1 MARILVVEDKQ
12 VAAQCI
18 RDFLADSEHEVV
30 ATVAT
35 GVAALEQVAQVRP
48 DLVLMDIHLQGEM
61 DGIAAAHIMSQRWDL
76 PIVFLTAV
84 RDHETLQRAIATSPF
99 GYLLKP
105 FDALQ
110 LRTTINIALRRHL
123 LETQLQHAEQWLG
136 AVLTSIGEG
145 TIATD
150 AWGHITFINPVAANL
165 TGWSQQEALGQ
176 PITQVLNLVHP
187 QTRTPLP
194 NPLLQ
199 AIQQGR
205 TLTPAEGCLLST
217 RTGQEFII
225 GEVASPIKN
234 QRGEITGGVMVF
246 QDISQRQQAE
256 QLLARREQEF
266 RALVEHSP
274 DIVARFD
281 RQLRYRY
288 INPSMERVTG
298 LPAQAFQGRTN
309 QELGMPASVLETWD
323 TQVRQVFTTA
333 QETTITFEL
342 LTIDGPRIYQAR
354 LVPEIATASPGE
366 TRREPTVQ
374 SVLSVARDVT
384 QHHQTERSLRR
395 QAERERLL
403 GLLLQRIR
411 QSLDLQTLFT
421 TAVAEIGTLLQ
432 LERAEIVQ
440 YQPDQQIWRYV
451 ASYRRS
457 PTLPDTLGLEMPDQ
471 ENRFADPLKRGSIVC
486 IDGSDPQS
494 DPQVAAPTNPD
505 PTQLPVTT
513 YPGAWLLAPLCVG
526 DARAAGG
533 AASSENPARNPVWG
547 SLNLNHLQSP
557 WHWQESDVEL
567 ARAIADQ
574 LAIAIQQSE
583 LYQRI
588 QRLNADL
595 EQQVQERTALL
606 QQAFTFEATL
616 KRITDRVR
624 DSLDENQILQT
635 AVEELAQAIGV
646 RNCNASIYDLEQQ
659 TSTIRYQYATSATP
673 FQDNTVLH
681 MADFE
686 QGYAQLLQGQY
697 FQFCPCRPHLAAGR
711 VAKLACPILDN
722 EGVLGDLWLIHQ
734 ADYGFS
740 EQDIRLVQ
748 QVANQCAIALR
759 QSRLYQAAQHQVTE
773 LERLN
778 RLKDD
783 FLSTVSH
790 ELRTPLSNIKMAIQM
805 LEIVLRPLGILDPNG
820 GAAHRYFQILQ
831 QECQRETG
839 LINDLLDLSQSEM
852 GEEALVIRTLEPNPW
867 LEKMTAAF
875 RRRIETQQQ
884 SLVLDIPPNLPT
896 LQTDVTYL
904 ERILNELLNNACKY
918 TPAGETIRVFV
929 RPDPEVFHLGVSN
942 SGVEIPA
949 PELPRIFDKFYRIL
963 GHDPWQHGGIGLG
976 LALVRRLVNQ
986 LAGTITVESREG
998 LTTFTVSLPRG
1009 PTQFS

>member
-1 MARILVVEDKQ
+1 MARILVVEDEQ

-18 RDFLADSEHEVV
+18 HDFLANSEYEVM
-30 ATVAT
+30 ATVAS
-35 GVAALEQVAQVRP
+35 GAAALQQIPLVCP
-48 DLVLMDIHLQGEM
+48 DLILMDIHLSGEM
-61 DGIAAAHIMSQRWDL
+61 DGIATAQAISEQWDL
-76 PIVFLTAV
+76 PIVFLTAT
-84 RDHETLQRAIATSPF
+84 RDDETLRRAIATSPF

-110 LRTTINIALRRHL
+110 LHTTINIALRRHL
-123 LETQLQHAEQWLG
+123 LETQLQQAEQWLA

-150 AWGHITFINPVAANL
+150 PLGRITFINPVAVTL
-165 TGWSQQEALGQ
+165 TGWSQTEALGQ
-176 PITQVLNLVHP
+176 PITQVLKVAHLLSRKSVA
-187 QTRTPLP
+187 
-194 NPLLQ
+194 NPLLD
-199 AIQQGR
+199 AIQQGQSLAQ
-205 TLTPAEGCLLST
+205 TDGCLLIT
-217 RTGQEFII
+217 RTGQEHII
-225 GEVASPIKN
+225 GCVASPIKN
-234 QRGEITGGVMVF
+234 QRGDITGGVIVF
-246 QDISQRQQAE
+246 QDISRRKREE
-256 QLLARREQEF
+256 QLLHRREQEF

-274 DIVARFD
+274 DIIARFD
-281 RQLRYRY
+281 HQLRYRY
-288 INPSMERVTG
+288 INPSMERITG

-323 TQVRQVFTTA
+323 TQLRQVFATA

-342 LTIDGPRIYQAR
+342 LTIEGPRIYQAR
-354 LVPEIATASPGE
+354 LVPELAPNHQV
-366 TRREPTVQ
+366 R

-384 QHHQTERSLRR
+384 QHHQTELSLRR

-440 YQPDQQIWRYV
+440 YRPDQQLWCHV
-451 ASYRRS
+451 ASYRHS
-457 PTLPDTLGLEMPDQ
+457 PTLPNTLGLEIPDA
-471 ENRFADPLKRGSIVC
+471 ENRFATPLKRGAIVC
-486 IDGSDPQS
+486 IDGSDREDDLAHPDS
-494 DPQVAAPTNPD
+494 SPD
-505 PTQLPVTT
+505 PRAFAETP
-513 YPGAWLLAPLCVG
+513 YAGAWLLAPLCVG
-526 DARAAGG
+526 DSHSIRVLPSPGHPTG
-533 AASSENPARNPVWG
+533 NQVWG
-547 SLNLNHLQSP
+547 SLNLNHPPP

-583 LYQRI
+583 LYQQI
-588 QRLNADL
+588 QHLNSDL

-624 DSLDENQILQT
+624 DSLDETQILQT

-646 RNCNASIYDLEQQ
+646 SNCNASIYNLEQQ
-659 TSTIRYQYATSATP
+659 TSTIRYQYATSVTP
-673 FQDNTVLH
+673 FRNTVLH
-681 MADFE
+681 MANFD

-697 FQFCPCRPHLAAGR
+697 FQFCSRQPHPEEGP

-722 EGVLGDLWLIHQ
+722 EGVLGDLWLIHR

-759 QSRLYQAAQHQVTE
+759 QSRLYQAAQSQVTE

-805 LEIVLRPLGILDPNG
+805 LEVVLKPLGILAPEAG
-820 GAAHRYFQILQ
+820 PAHRYFQILQ

-839 LINDLLDLSQSEM
+839 LIGDLLDLSRLES
-852 GEEALVIRTLEPNPW
+852 GEEALTIVTLELKSW
-867 LEKMTAAF
+867 LEQITAAF
-875 RRRIETQQQ
+875 ARRVEAQQQ
-884 SLVLDIPPNLPT
+884 SLVLDIPANLPSI
-896 LQTDVTYL
+896 QTDVVYL

-918 TPAGETIRVFV
+918 TPAGEIIRVFV
-929 RPDPEVFHLGVSN
+929 RLEPEVFHLGVSN
-942 SGVEIPA
+942 SGVDIPPA
-949 PELPRIFDKFYRIL
+949 ELPHIFDKFYRIL
-963 GHDPWQHGGIGLG
+963 RHDPWQHGGTGLG
-976 LALVRRLVNQ
+976 LALIRRLVSQ
-986 LAGTITVESREG
+986 LEGTITVESQAG
-998 LTTFTVSLPRG
+998 LTTFTVSLPRS
-1009 PTQFS
+1009 PTPAEPSH

>member
-1 MARILVVEDKQ
+1 MARILVVEDEE
-12 VAAQCI
+12 VAAQRIHNC
-18 RDFLADSEHEVV
+18 LANSEYEVI
-30 ATVAT
+30 ATVT
-35 GVAALEQVAQVRP
+35 SGLAALQQIPLVCP
-48 DLVLMDIHLQGEM
+48 DLILMDIHLSGCL
-61 DGIAAAHIMSQRWDL
+61 DGITTAQMISEQWDL
-76 PIVFLTAV
+76 PIVFLTAT
-84 RDHETLQRAIATSPF
+84 RDEETLRRAIATSPF

-110 LRTTINIALRRHL
+110 LHTTINIALRRYL
-123 LETQLQHAEQWLG
+123 LETQLQQAEQWLA

-150 AWGHITFINPVAANL
+150 PLGHISFINPVAVTL
-165 TGWSQQEALGQ
+165 TGWDQPEALGQ
-176 PITQVLNLVHP
+176 PITQVLNVAD
-187 QTRTPLP
+187 PLSRRP
-194 NPLLQ
+194 LANPLLE
-199 AIQQGR
+199 AIQQGQS
-205 TLTPAEGCLLST
+205 LAQIDGCLLIT
-217 RTGQEFII
+217 RTGQEYII
-225 GEVASPIKN
+225 GCVASPIKN
-234 QRGEITGGVMVF
+234 QRGEITGGVIVF
-246 QDISQRQQAE
+246 QDISQRKHEE
-256 QLLARREQEF
+256 QLLHRREQEF

-274 DIVARFD
+274 DIIARFD

-288 INPSMERVTG
+288 INPSMERITG

-309 QELGMPASVLETWD
+309 QELGMPTSVLENWD
-323 TQVRQVFTTA
+323 TQLLQVFTTA
-333 QETTITFEL
+333 QETTTTFEL
-342 LTIDGPRIYQAR
+342 LTIEGPRIYQAR
-354 LVPEIATASPGE
+354 LVPELATDQQV
-366 TRREPTVQ
+366 R
-374 SVLSVARDVT
+374 SVLSVARDIT
-384 QHHQTERSLRR
+384 QHHQTEISLRR

-411 QSLDLQTLFT
+411 QSLDLQTLFA

-440 YQPDQQIWRYV
+440 YRRDQQLWCHV
-451 ASYRRS
+451 ASYRHC
-457 PTLPDTLGLEMPDQ
+457 PTLPNTLGLAIPDA
-471 ENRFADPLKRGSIVC
+471 ENPFALALKQGAIVC
-486 IDGSDPQS
+486 IDCIDSSDQET
-494 DPQVAAPTNPD
+494 DLIQAAPRE
-505 PTQLPVTT
+505 LPEMTDT
-513 YPGAWLLAPLCVG
+513 GAWLLAPLCVENTRSVG
-526 DARAAGG
+526 VDA
-533 AASSENPARNPVWG
+533 SQEHPTPPPIWG
-547 SLNLNHLQSP
+547 SLNLNHSAP
-557 WHWQESDVEL
+557 WRWQASDLEL

-583 LYQRI
+583 LYQQI
-588 QRLNADL
+588 QHLNSDL

-646 RNCNASIYDLEQQ
+646 SNCNASLYNLEQQ

-673 FQDNTVLH
+673 FRDTVLH
-681 MADFE
+681 MANFE

-697 FQFCPCRPHLAAGR
+697 FQFCSRQPHPAEGP

-722 EGVLGDLWLIHQ
+722 EGVLGDLWLIHR

-759 QSRLYQAAQHQVTE
+759 QSRLYQAAQSQVIE

-805 LEIVLRPLGILDPNG
+805 LEIVLKPSGILAPEAG
-820 GAAHRYFQILQ
+820 PAHRYFQILQ
-831 QECQRETG
+831 QECQREAS
-839 LINDLLDLSQSEM
+839 LIGDLLDLSRLER
-852 GEEALVIRTLEPNPW
+852 GEEVLTIVPLEPKPW
-867 LEKMTAAF
+867 LEQITATFA
-875 RRRIETQQQ
+875 RRAEAQQQ
-884 SLVLDIPPNLPT
+884 SLVLDLPPHLPT

-929 RPDPEVFHLGVSN
+929 HLEPEVFHLGVSN
-942 SGVEIPA
+942 SGVDIP
-949 PELPRIFDKFYRIL
+949 PVELPHIFDKFYRIL
-963 GHDPWQHGGIGLG
+963 GHDPWQHGGTGLG
-976 LALVRRLVNQ
+976 LALVRHLVNQ
-986 LAGTITVESREG
+986 LAGIITVESQAG
-998 LTTFTVSLPRG
+998 LTTFTLSLLCSAIHADTPLEN
-1009 PTQFS
+1009 PSSDSKL

>member
-1 MARILVVEDKQ
+1 MARILVVEDEQ

-35 GVAALEQVAQVRP
+35 GIAALEQAAHARP
-48 DLVLMDIHLQGEM
+48 DLVLMAINLQGGM
-61 DGIAAAHIMSQRWDL
+61 DGIATAHAITQQSDI
-76 PIVFLTAV
+76 PIVFLTAI
-84 RDHETLQRAIATSPF
+84 RDDETLRRAIATSPF

-110 LRTTINIALRRHL
+110 LQTTINIALRRHL
-123 LETQLQHAEQWLG
+123 LETQLQHAEQWL
-136 AVLTSIGEG
+136 AAALTSIGEG

-150 AWGHITFINPVAANL
+150 ACGHITFINPVAATL

-187 QTRTPLP
+187 QTRTTLV

-199 AIQQGR
+199 AIQAGR
-205 TLTPAEGCLLST
+205 TLTHTEGYLLRNRMGREYS
-217 RTGQEFII
+217 I
-225 GEVASPIKN
+225 GSVASPIKN
-234 QRGEITGGVMVF
+234 QRGEITGGVIVF
-246 QDISQRQQAE
+246 QDISQRQQE
-256 QLLARREQEF
+256 ERLSQRREQEF

-274 DIVARFD
+274 DIIARFD

-288 INPSMERVTG
+288 INPSMEQITG
-298 LPAQAFQGRTN
+298 LPAQAFRGRTN
-309 QELGMPASVLETWD
+309 AELGMPASVLETWD
-323 TQVRQVFTTA
+323 TQVHQVFTTA
-333 QETTITFEL
+333 QEMTITFEL

-354 LVPEIATASPGE
+354 LVPEFTPDQH
-366 TRREPTVQ
+366 VC
-374 SVLSVARDVT
+374 SVLSVARDIT
-384 QHHQTERSLRR
+384 QHRQTESSLRR
-395 QAERERLL
+395 QAEREQLL
-403 GLLLQRIR
+403 SLLIQRIR
-411 QSLDLQTLFT
+411 QFLDLPTLFA

-440 YQPDQQIWRYV
+440 YRPHQQRWCYV
-451 ASYRRS
+451 ASYCHD
-457 PTLPDTLGLEMPDQ
+457 PMLPNTLGLEILDAANP
-471 ENRFADPLKRGSIVC
+471 FAGPLKRGEIVC
-486 IDGSDPQS
+486 IDGHGEGQGERDWPHP
-494 DPQVAAPTNPD
+494 DLNQVSTAA
-505 PTQLPVTT
+505 
-513 YPGAWLLAPLCVG
+513 YPGAWLLLPLCVG
-526 DARAAGG
+526 DSPGKTLR
-533 AASSENPARNPVWG
+533 ERVWG
-547 SLNLNHLQSP
+547 SLNLKHLQSP
-557 WHWQESDVEL
+557 GSWQESDVEL
-567 ARAIADQ
+567 ARTLADQ

-583 LYQRI
+583 LYQQI
-588 QRLNADL
+588 QRLNTDL

-659 TSTIRYQYATSATP
+659 TSTIRYQYATSVTP
-673 FQDNTVLH
+673 FRDMVLH
-681 MADFE
+681 MANFA

-697 FQFCPCRPHLAAGR
+697 FQFCPCQPHPQEGR

-740 EQDIRLVQ
+740 EQDIGLVQ

-759 QSRLYQAAQHQVTE
+759 QSRLYQAAQSQVTE
-773 LERLN
+773 LARLN
-778 RLKDD
+778 QLKDD

-805 LEIVLRPLGILDPNG
+805 LEIVLKPLGVLNPEAG
-820 GAAHRYFQILQ
+820 PVHRYFQILQ
-831 QECQRETG
+831 QECQRETN
-839 LINDLLDLSQSEM
+839 LINDLLDLSRLEGG
-852 GEEALVIRTLEPNPW
+852 GETLTIVELEPKTW
-867 LEKMTAAF
+867 IEQIAAAF
-875 RRRIETQQQ
+875 TRRIEAQQQ
-884 SLVLDIPPNLPT
+884 SLVLDIPLYLPRI
-896 LQTDVTYL
+896 QTNVTYL

-918 TPAGETIRVFV
+918 TPAGETIRVFA
-929 RPDPEVFHLGVSN
+929 RLESGMFHFGVSN

-949 PELPRIFDKFYRIL
+949 RELPRIFDKFYRIL
-963 GHDPWQHGGIGLG
+963 RHDPWQHGGTGLG

-986 LAGTITVESREG
+986 LGGTITVESQDS
-998 LTTFTVSLPRG
+998 LTTFTVSLPR
-1009 PTQFS
+1009 